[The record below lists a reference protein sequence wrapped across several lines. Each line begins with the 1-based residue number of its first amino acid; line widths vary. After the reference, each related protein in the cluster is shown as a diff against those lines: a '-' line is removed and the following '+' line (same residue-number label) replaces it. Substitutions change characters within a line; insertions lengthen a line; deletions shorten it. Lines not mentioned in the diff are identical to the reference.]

1 MKIIIESD
9 IMMARLDDEAAL
21 LNMKSGKYFSLNAT
35 GVRVWELLE
44 KSNETEEILA
54 AMLKEYD
61 VDQDILRQDLNQLV
75 SRLTEA
81 GLVKV
86 IS

>member
-1 MKIIIESD
+1 
-9 IMMARLDDEAAL
+9 MARLDDEAAL